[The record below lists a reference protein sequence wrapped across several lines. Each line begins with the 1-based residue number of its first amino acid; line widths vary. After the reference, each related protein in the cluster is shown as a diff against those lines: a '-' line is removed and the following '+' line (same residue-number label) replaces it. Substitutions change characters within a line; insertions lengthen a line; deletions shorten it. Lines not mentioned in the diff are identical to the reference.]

1 MFDKLNYIRLSDK
14 EYPIKCDM
22 LVLERIQ
29 DEFGSL
35 SDFENKLNGFVPA
48 KDESGNYK
56 RTEEGLLLG
65 VYEMPD
71 LKAVNQTLFLMVE
84 EGLSIEAEE
93 KDEPRRSLT
102 KEQLLRE
109 VDLNPM
115 ELGKKLHEELLRCFV
130 RKNGKSTQRKTAV
143 RKTEQKSLEK

>member
-1 MFDKLNYIRLSDK
+1 MSLRGAAGSRPWKRRRNMFDKLNYIRLSDK

-65 VYEMPD
+65 C
-71 LKAVNQTLFLMVE
+71 
-84 EGLSIEAEE
+84 
-93 KDEPRRSLT
+93 
-102 KEQLLRE
+102 LLYTS
-109 VDLNPM
+109 
-115 ELGKKLHEELLRCFV
+115 RCV
-130 RKNGKSTQRKTAV
+130 
-143 RKTEQKSLEK
+143 